1 MASKTCRFP
10 RKTLFLCLLANG
22 VIQAA
27 TAHAQPATAPAAA
40 SADTIETIVVTG
52 SRSLERSVMESP
64 VPVDTFSADDVRS
77 SGALAGELGEALAT
91 LVPAF
96 NFLRQSNSGTS
107 DHVRAGQLRG
117 LSPDQMLVLVNGK
130 RRHTSAVVNSETKI
144 GRGTAAVDFN
154 TLPLNAIGTVEVL
167 RDGAGAQYGSDAIG
181 GVVNVILHRDAV
193 RPDVNVGYGAHVT
206 DFDAIDQ
213 NITDGHTFT
222 LDGKTGFNLPG
233 DGFINVG
240 LDMKRRGATDRA
252 GFDQIPFF
260 IPATAANLA
269 LQGERNYAKGDPQVR
284 DLNLWFNGETS
295 VGDNLLYAFGTFG
308 SRDTEGATFFRY
320 PDESRNV
327 PAVYPN
333 GYRPITTGENR
344 DHALTVGINSNP
356 GDWSTDT
363 SATLGGNRFEYG
375 ARNSLNASYGAASPT
390 RFRSG
395 EYLLDQ
401 LSVNADVQRES
412 PYQTALGT
420 IHVAAGVEYRKER
433 FRTRAGE
440 DASWMAGPFSADIGA
455 QGAIGLTP
463 ADEAR
468 ESREVYSAYVN
479 VSDQVTDRLLLDT
492 AARWEHYTDFGDEL
506 SGKLSAFYQLS
517 AGYGIRGAVSNSLR
531 APALSQI
538 GFSDRSTNFGD
549 NRSLVNTVTLPVSNP
564 IALSLGASA
573 LKPESAVNTSIGL
586 TAQPL
591 NSVSVTLDAFEIN
604 VDDRITLSDRLF
616 GAALVNFVQS
626 QPGGA
631 GIESVRFFTNAIDTR
646 TRGIDLIVTHEA
658 PLFDGDLSLTFGYSY
673 ARTDIK
679 NITPTPSQL
688 STLDSNFTLIGVEE
702 INTIEESAP
711 QQKSS
716 LLTTWSRDRLTLVNR
731 IHYYGSVV
739 RVFNFG
745 GGFEPR
751 QRYGSET
758 GADLEGSYQLTPDI
772 TVSVGVNNLFDNYAD
787 LSSADINF
795 FGNLPHDVLS
805 PIGESGR
812 YVYSS
817 LNVRL

>member
-1 MASKTCRFP
+1 MPSNTSRFP
-10 RKTLFLCLLANG
+10 RKPLALL
-22 VIQAA
+22 VAA
-27 TAHAQPATAPAAA
+27 QSLALAGAVNAQPAAQ
-40 SADTIETIVVTG
+40 SNERIETIVITG

-64 VPVDTFSADDVRS
+64 VPVDTFDADAVRN

-154 TLPLNAIGTVEVL
+154 TLPLNAIDHVEVL

-181 GVVNVILHRDAV
+181 GVVNVILPSEAV
-193 RPDVNVGYGAHVT
+193 RPEVNVGYGAHVT

-213 NITDGHTFT
+213 KITDGHTLTIDSKFGVT
-222 LDGKTGFNLPG
+222 LPAGGFVNAG
-233 DGFINVG
+233 I
-240 LDMKRRGATDRA
+240 DMKRREATDRA

-260 IPATAANLA
+260 YPATPANLA
-269 LQGERNYAKGDPQVR
+269 LQGKRNYAKGDPQVR
-284 DLNLWFNGETS
+284 DLNLWFNAEQHIGE
-295 VGDNLLYAFGTFG
+295 NLLYAFGTFG

-327 PAVYPN
+327 PAIYPQ
-333 GYRPITTGENR
+333 GYRPISTGENR
-344 DHALTVGINSNP
+344 DHALTIGMESSL
-356 GDWSTDT
+356 GDWRSDT
-363 SATLGGNRFEYG
+363 SATLGGNRFAYG
-375 ARNSLNASYGAASPT
+375 ARNSLNASYGATSPT
-390 RFRSG
+390 RFDSG
-395 EYLLDQ
+395 TYLLNQ
-401 LSVNADVQRES
+401 LTVNADIQRET
-412 PYQTALGT
+412 PYVTALGT
-420 IHVAAGVEYRKER
+420 VHVAAGAEYRKEN
-433 FRTRAGE
+433 FRTRAGD
-440 DASWMAGPFSADIGA
+440 DASWMAGPFSGDIGA

-463 ADEAR
+463 ADQAR
-468 ESREVYSAYVN
+468 ESREVYSVYVN
-479 VSDQVTDRLLLDT
+479 LSDQVTDRLLLDT

-506 SGKLSAFYQLS
+506 SGKLSAYYEL
-517 AGYGIRGAVSNSLR
+517 APGYGLRGALSNSLR

-564 IALSLGASA
+564 IALSLGAAA
-573 LKPESAVNTSIGL
+573 LKPETALNKSLGF

-591 NSVSVTLDAFEIN
+591 DSVSVTLDAFEID

-616 GAALVNFVQS
+616 GAALVNFVQA
-626 QPGGA
+626 QPGGS

-646 TRGIDLIVTHEA
+646 TRGLDLIVTHEA
-658 PLFDGDLSLTFGYSY
+658 PLLGGDLNLTLGYSY
-673 ARTDIK
+673 AKTEIERF
-679 NITPTPSQL
+679 TPTPAQL
-688 STLDSNFTLIGVEE
+688 SALDSSFALIGVEE

-711 QQKSS
+711 RQKSS
-716 LLTTWSRDRLTLVNR
+716 LLTSWSRDRLTLVNR

-758 GADLEGSYQLTPDI
+758 GVDIEGSYRVADGVTLTLGI
-772 TVSVGVNNLFDNYAD
+772 NNLFDNYAD

-812 YVYSS
+812 YVYTS